1 MTSEGLWTLDLRL
14 YGLLNLLVYKSQPPG
29 LQDLLGFKLQ
39 VERIS
44 VAIVHLYCTF
54 CEQNKVY
61 IWTQEENLSK
71 KSG

>member
-1 MTSEGLWTLDLRL
+1 MGLREDN
-14 YGLLNLLVYKSQPPG
+14 YMKAF
-29 LQDLLGFKLQ
+29 LGFKLI
-39 VERIS
+39 ERIS
-44 VAIVHLYCTF
+44 VGIVHLYCTF

>member
-1 MTSEGLWTLDLRL
+1 MGLREEDSM
-14 YGLLNLLVYKSQPPG
+14 KAF
-29 LQDLLGFKLQ
+29 LGFKLQ

>member
-1 MTSEGLWTLDLRL
+1 MGLREEDSM
-14 YGLLNLLVYKSQPPG
+14 KAF
-29 LQDLLGFKLQ
+29 LGFKLQ

-71 KSG
+71 KSGWSIGAIFYLSQDKVLM

>member
-1 MTSEGLWTLDLRL
+1 MRLDTLSTTPMFNCSDSRNQMGLREEDSM
-14 YGLLNLLVYKSQPPG
+14 KAF
-29 LQDLLGFKLQ
+29 LGFKLR